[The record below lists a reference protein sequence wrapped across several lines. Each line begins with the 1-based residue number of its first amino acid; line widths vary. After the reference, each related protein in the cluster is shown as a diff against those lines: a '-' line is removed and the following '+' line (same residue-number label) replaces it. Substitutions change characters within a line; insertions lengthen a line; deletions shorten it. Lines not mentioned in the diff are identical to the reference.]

1 MAKVVEEPAFAE
13 RNKRAGIQYVRTADG
28 VELPVIDV
36 SHPAFALSLSDSEQK
51 ALIDKFL
58 EEGAPLSKLPRF
70 LRNLFLRFLL
80 RGSILARGIGQAQNT
95 FLSAMNTY
103 LLKLGPDML
112 GAYAKPIDRRIA
124 GALPALAVRLRLQ
137 DMAQLMADTLVRPL
151 SDDPLRP
158 LTFLNIA
165 GGTAI
170 DSLNALI
177 LLQKN
182 QPGIL
187 AQRPVFIEV
196 LDLEEIAPK
205 FGEDALAALL
215 AEGAPLHGARIAFRH
230 IRYDWSQASDL
241 EPVLSEARAQGA
253 VIIGCFEGGLFE
265 YGSDDE
271 IESSLKVLR
280 SAPEV
285 LAVVGSVTRS
295 DEPIRQLH
303 ATSRAATRPRGL
315 PVFRELAR
323 KAGWNIVRVI
333 ERPFSDQV
341 VLT

>member
-1 MAKVVEEPAFAE
+1 
-13 RNKRAGIQYVRTADG
+13 
-28 VELPVIDV
+28 
-36 SHPAFALSLSDSEQK
+36 
-51 ALIDKFL
+51 
-58 EEGAPLSKLPRF
+58 
-70 LRNLFLRFLL
+70 
-80 RGSILARGIGQAQNT
+80 
-95 FLSAMNTY
+95 MNTY

-124 GALPALAVRLRLQ
+124 GALPCLAVRLRLQ
-137 DMAQLMADTLVRPL
+137 DMAQLMADALVRPL

-182 QPGIL
+182 QLQKNQPGLL
-187 AQRPVFIEV
+187 AQRRVLIEV
-196 LDLEEIAPK
+196 LDLEEVAPR

-215 AEGAPLHGARIAFRH
+215 AEGAPLHGTRIAFRH
-230 IRYDWSQASDL
+230 IRYDWSQASAL
-241 EPVLSEARAQGA
+241 EPVLGEARAQGA
-253 VIIGCFEGGLFE
+253 LVIGCSEGGLFE

-271 IESSLKVLR
+271 IESNLKLLR
-280 SAPEV
+280 AAQEV
-285 LAVVGSVTRS
+285 LAVVGSVTRA

-323 KAGWNIVRVI
+323 KAGWNIARVI